1 MDGSLT
7 VMLVGLDASTA
18 DEFSDDER
26 FDVRSVDTLDEL
38 PTDRSI
44 DAVVIAMDD
53 RRAPGAP
60 GIAARRRRPRP
71 PSWS

>member
-7 VMLVGLDASTA
+7 VMLVGLDAATA

-44 DAVVIAMDD
+44 DAVVIAMDGRGPLGSWD
-53 RRAPGAP
+53 RC
-60 GIAARRRRPRP
+60 AARRPRP

>member
-7 VMLVGLDASTA
+7 VMLVGLDAATA

-53 RRAPGAP
+53 RGPLELLGSLRGKA
-60 GIAARRRRPRP
+60 PRP